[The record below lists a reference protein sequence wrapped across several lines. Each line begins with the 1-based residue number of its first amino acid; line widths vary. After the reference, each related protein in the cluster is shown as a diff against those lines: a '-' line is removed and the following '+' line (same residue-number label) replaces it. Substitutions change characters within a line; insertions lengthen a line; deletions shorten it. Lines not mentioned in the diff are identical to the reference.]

1 MNANTAMHTRSSFTD
16 TRAGTPAV
24 QRPGAVKARSFFGS
38 FNNPITDWRG
48 QRVWLVG
55 ASSGIGAA
63 TASALHDLGAQVLV
77 SARKAEPLQA
87 FAAAHPGKHGNAAQA
102 WPLDVTDAGAVAG
115 TAQAILAQGPL
126 DMVLYCAGHYNEMRA
141 TNMDLHDLR
150 QHLAINYTGALHVL
164 HAVLPAMT
172 ARGSGHVSLIS
183 SVAGFRGL
191 PKSLA
196 YGPTKAAL
204 TNLAETLYLDLQPQG
219 LGVSVVHPGFV
230 QTPLTAQNQ
239 FTMPAL
245 ITPDQAAQAMIEGW
259 RRGEFDIHYPKR
271 FTHWMKLLRLLPYRA
286 YFPAVRRFTGL

>member
-1 MNANTAMHTRSSFTD
+1 MRPATAMPTRNFSD
-16 TRAGTPAV
+16 TPAGPPTA
-24 QRPGAVKARSFFGS
+24 QRPHAARERTFFS
-38 FNNPITDWRG
+38 PFNSPLTDWHG
-48 QRVWLVG
+48 LRVWLVG

-63 TASALHDLGAQVLV
+63 TASALHARGAQVLV
-77 SARKAEPLQA
+77 SARKAESLQA
-87 FAAAHPGKHGNAAQA
+87 FAAAHPGQNGNDAQA

-115 TAQAILAQGPL
+115 TAQAILSQGPL

-141 TNMDLHDLR
+141 TDMDLHDLR
-150 QHLAINYTGALHVL
+150 QHLAINYTGALNVL

-172 ARGSGHVSLIS
+172 ERGSGHVSLIS

-204 TNLAETLYLDLQPQG
+204 TNLAETLYLDLQPLG

-245 ITPDQAAQAMIEGW
+245 ITPDQAALAMIEGW

-271 FTHWMKLLRLLPYRA
+271 FTRWMKLLRLLPYRA